1 MNAPRLYALAPF
13 LLLACGG
20 KGDGSGGGGG
30 GADAPP
36 AERPAGCE
44 GGAYDEDAM
53 ISDIAYLAAEE
64 LDGRW
69 PGSEGDAMA
78 REFIAS
84 RFACLGLQSVL
95 PDDSYE
101 EAFTDHRGRQTANVL
116 GLLLGGDDTVSNEL
130 LVVSAH
136 HDHFGD
142 GRLGA
147 NDNASGVVSVLA
159 IAAALSEGPTL
170 RRPVLFATFGSEESG
185 FEGSEAWYTGTEGS
199 AYPGTVVYNLNLDM
213 VGSYDQTEYV
223 YALGTLPGTRVRD
236 SVRVLKG
243 RYPTLDVGLGD
254 WSDMSDNYTFCTR
267 GIPYLFMWTDDPSCY
282 HEQCDTVNRIDGAS
296 LSAIA
301 DLTGAVTRDLAD
313 SAANLAAERSPGVD
327 VCAP

>member
-1 MNAPRLYALAPF
+1 MNAPRLCALAPF

-136 HDHFGD
+136 HDHF
-142 GRLGA
+142 
-147 NDNASGVVSVLA
+147 
-159 IAAALSEGPTL
+159 
-170 RRPVLFATFGSEESG
+170 
-185 FEGSEAWYTGTEGS
+185 
-199 AYPGTVVYNLNLDM
+199 
-213 VGSYDQTEYV
+213 
-223 YALGTLPGTRVRD
+223 
-236 SVRVLKG
+236 
-243 RYPTLDVGLGD
+243 
-254 WSDMSDNYTFCTR
+254 
-267 GIPYLFMWTDDPSCY
+267 
-282 HEQCDTVNRIDGAS
+282 
-296 LSAIA
+296 
-301 DLTGAVTRDLAD
+301 
-313 SAANLAAERSPGVD
+313 
-327 VCAP
+327 